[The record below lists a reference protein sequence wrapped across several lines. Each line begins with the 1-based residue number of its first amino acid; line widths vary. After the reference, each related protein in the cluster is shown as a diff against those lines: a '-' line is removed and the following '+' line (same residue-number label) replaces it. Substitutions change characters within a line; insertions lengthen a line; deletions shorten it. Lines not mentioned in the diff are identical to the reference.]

1 MKIGVARVS
10 AQSGQRRPIG
20 SSLAVRLALL
30 GTMAVLAV
38 FSGDGAGLDGAYAQ
52 APGEASEEAAQRR
65 TQRVPAMR
73 EQAFNRLSEAQEALD
88 ENDTRAALEALAR
101 MEGQRGLNAYEAA
114 SLWNMR
120 AYIHFS
126 TDNFPAAIQAYER
139 VLSFSP
145 EVPLALELGT
155 MYALGQLYFV
165 QEDYRRAIDYL
176 NRWFELVETPS
187 TQAYVFLAQA
197 YYQLS
202 EFRNVIPAVQTAMD
216 VARER
221 GDEVRENWWL
231 LMRAAY
237 YELEDFDKVIEI
249 LEILVR
255 DFPSKDYWVQLSGL
269 YGQEGRQKKQIG
281 AIWAAY
287 LQGYLDQERE
297 ILNVS
302 GLLQQE
308 EAPYWAAR
316 ILEKAIEDGIVEAN
330 RRNLQG
336 LAQAWQMAQNLDKA
350 IPVYH
355 RAADRADD
363 GELHY
368 RLAQLYLDRDDCDN
382 SIRSAERAISAGGVD
397 RAGQIYLVKG
407 MCEYNLAR
415 YDAALSTFADGLR
428 VARRERSD
436 QDVNA
441 LTQWRNHVEREKRR
455 QEQLARA
462 SGPA

>member
-1 MKIGVARVS
+1 MQTLVAMMQRFVS
-10 AQSGQRRPIG
+10 R
-20 SSLAVRLALL
+20 LVAVGAMALL
-30 GTMAVLAV
+30 AAFG
-38 FSGDGAGLDGAYAQ
+38 FGSGSFGIEQAHAQ
-52 APGEASEEAAQRR
+52 GEVSEAAEERR

-88 ENDTRAALEALAR
+88 EEDTRRALEVLQR

-114 SLWNMR
+114 SMWNMR

-126 TDNFPAAIQAYER
+126 QDNYPEAIRAYEM

-165 QEDYRRAIDYL
+165 QEDYRRAIEYL
-176 NRWFELVETPS
+176 NRWFDLVETPS
-187 TQAYVFLAQA
+187 AQAYVFLAQA
-197 YYQLS
+197 HYQLND
-202 EFRNVIPAVQTAMD
+202 FREVIPPVRRAMEM
-216 VARER
+216 ARER

-231 LMRAAY
+231 LKRAAY
-237 YELEDFDKVIEI
+237 YELEDWDSVIEI
-249 LEILVR
+249 MEVLVR
-255 DFPSKDYWVQLSGL
+255 DFPSKEYWVQLSGL
-269 YGQEGRQKKQIG
+269 YGQQERSREQIG

-287 LQGYLDQERE
+287 IQGLLDEERE
-297 ILNVS
+297 ILNLT
-302 GLLQQE
+302 GLLQQA

-316 ILEKAIEDGIVEAN
+316 ILEREIENGTVEAN

-336 LAQAWQMAQNLDKA
+336 LAQAWQMAQNVGEA

-355 RAADRADD
+355 RAAELSDD

-368 RLAQLYLDRDDCDN
+368 RLAQLYLDRDDCEN
-382 SIRSAERAISAGGVD
+382 SIRAADRAIARGGVD
-397 RAGQIYLVKG
+397 RPAQIYLVKG
-407 MCEYNLAR
+407 MCQFNLNQF
-415 YDAALSTFADGLR
+415 DAALATFGEGLR
-428 VARRERSD
+428 IARRDRVE
-436 QDVNA
+436 QDINA
-441 LTQWRNHVEREKRR
+441 LSSWRTHVEREKQR

>member
-1 MKIGVARVS
+1 MSRSFVS
-10 AQSGQRRPIG
+10 
-20 SSLAVRLALL
+20 RLLL
-30 GTMAVLAV
+30 RCAVLGMVAAVGV
-38 FSGDGAGLDGAYAQ
+38 FSGKGPGLEQAQ
-52 APGEASEEAAQRR
+52 AQGTPSEAAEQRR

-88 ENDTRAALEALAR
+88 ENDTRKALEALSR
-101 MEGQRGLNAYEAA
+101 MEAQRGLNAYEAA

-126 TDNFPAAIQAYER
+126 TDNYPRAIEAYER

-165 QEDYRRAIDYL
+165 QEDYRKAIEYL

-197 YYQLS
+197 YYQLR
-202 EFRNVIPAVQTAMD
+202 EFRNVIPPVQTAMD
-216 VARER
+216 MARER

-231 LMRAAY
+231 LKRAAY
-237 YELEDFDKVIEI
+237 YEMEDFDKVIDI

-297 ILNVS
+297 ILNVA

-316 ILEKAIEDGIVEAN
+316 ILEKAIEDGVVESN

-355 RAADRADD
+355 RAAERADD

-368 RLAQLYLDRDDCDN
+368 RLAQLYLDRDDCEN
-382 SIRSAERAISAGGVD
+382 SIRSADRAIAAGGVD
-397 RAGQIYLVKG
+397 RSGQIYLVKG
-407 MCEYNLAR
+407 MCQYNLGR
-415 YDAALSTFADGLR
+415 LEPALATFAEGLR
-428 VARRERSD
+428 AARRERSE
-436 QDVNA
+436 QDINA
-441 LTQWRNHVEREKRR
+441 LTQWRTHVEREQRR

>member
-1 MKIGVARVS
+1 METLVAMTHRHAARFAAVS
-10 AQSGQRRPIG
+10 AM
-20 SSLAVRLALL
+20 ALL
-30 GTMAVLAV
+30 AAFGFGGGSFGIEQAR
-38 FSGDGAGLDGAYAQ
+38 AQ
-52 APGEASEEAAQRR
+52 GEASEAAEERR

-88 ENDTRAALEALAR
+88 EGDSRKALDVLQR

-114 SLWNMR
+114 SMWNMR

-126 TDNFPAAIQAYER
+126 QDNYPEAIRAYER

-165 QEDYRRAIDYL
+165 QEDYRKAIEYL
-176 NRWFELVETPS
+176 NRWFDLVETPS
-187 TQAYVFLAQA
+187 AQAYVFLAQA
-197 YYQLS
+197 YYQLN
-202 EFRNVIPAVQTAMD
+202 EFRQVIPPVRQAMD
-216 VARER
+216 IARER

-231 LMRAAY
+231 LKRAAY
-237 YELEDFDKVIEI
+237 YELEDWNRVIEI
-249 LEILVR
+249 MEILVR

-269 YGQEGRQKKQIG
+269 YGQQEKGKQQIG

-287 LQGYLDQERE
+287 IQGMLDQERE
-297 ILNVS
+297 ILNLT

-316 ILEKAIEDGIVEAN
+316 ILERAIEDGTVEAN

-336 LAQAWQMAQNLDKA
+336 LAQAWQMAQNVDKA

-355 RAADRADD
+355 RAAERSDD

-368 RLAQLYLDRDDCDN
+368 RLAQLYLDRDDCER
-382 SIRSAERAISAGGVD
+382 SIQAADRAIARGGVD
-397 RAGQIYLVKG
+397 RPGQIYLVKG
-407 MCEYNLAR
+407 MCQYNMNR
-415 YDAALSTFADGLR
+415 FDAALETFGEGLR
-428 VARRERSD
+428 IARRDRSD
-436 QDVNA
+436 QDINV
-441 LTQWRNHVEREKRR
+441 LTQWRTHVEREKRR

>member
-1 MKIGVARVS
+1 MKTDTALVSRRLPSRLGLRFALVATI
-10 AQSGQRRPIG
+10 AALGFISGKGP
-20 SSLAVRLALL
+20 
-30 GTMAVLAV
+30 
-38 FSGDGAGLDGAYAQ
+38 GLEQVYAQ
-52 APGEASEEAAQRR
+52 APGEVSEEAEQRR

-88 ENDTRAALEALAR
+88 ENDTAKALEALTR
-101 MEGQRGLNAYEAA
+101 LEGQRGLNAYEAA
-114 SLWNMR
+114 SMWNMR

-126 TDNFPAAIQAYER
+126 TDNYTRAIEAYER

-165 QEDYRRAIDYL
+165 QEDYQQAIHYL
-176 NRWFELVETPS
+176 NRWFDLVETPS
-187 TQAYVFLAQA
+187 TQSYVFLAQA
-197 YYQLS
+197 YYQLND
-202 EFRNVIPAVQTAMD
+202 FRNVIPAVQSAMD
-216 VARER
+216 LARQR

-231 LMRAAY
+231 LKRAAY
-237 YELEDFDKVIEI
+237 YEMENFAKVIEI
-249 LEILVR
+249 LEILVQ

-269 YGQEGRQKKQIG
+269 YGQEGQQKKQIG

-287 LQGYLDQERE
+287 MQGYLDQERE
-297 ILNVS
+297 ILNVA

-316 ILEKAIEDGIVEAN
+316 IMERAIEDGVVESD
-330 RRNLQG
+330 RRNLQS
-336 LAQAWQMAQNLDKA
+336 LAQAWQMAQNLEKA

-355 RAADRADD
+355 RAAERADD

-382 SIRSAERAISAGGVD
+382 SIRSAERAIAAGGVD
-397 RAGQIYLVKG
+397 RAGQIYLIKG
-407 MCEYNLAR
+407 MCEYNLTR
-415 YDAALSTFADGLR
+415 YDTALNTFAEGLR
-428 VARRERSD
+428 IARRDRAE
-436 QDVNA
+436 QDISA

-462 SGPA
+462 ADPA

>member
-1 MKIGVARVS
+1 MKTGVALVS
-10 AQSGQRRPIG
+10 
-20 SSLAVRLALL
+20 RLAMRLAAL
-30 GTMAVLAV
+30 GLVAAVGLFNGTAPAV
-38 FSGDGAGLDGAYAQ
+38 QVAYAQ
-52 APGEASEEAAQRR
+52 APGEVSEEAEQRR

-88 ENDTRAALEALAR
+88 ENDTRKALEALTR

-114 SLWNMR
+114 SMWNMR

-126 TDNFPAAIQAYER
+126 TDNYPRAIEAYER

-165 QEDYRRAIDYL
+165 QEDYRKAIEYL
-176 NRWFELVETPS
+176 NRWFDLVETPS

-197 YYQLS
+197 YYQLQD
-202 EFRNVIPAVQTAMD
+202 FRNVIAPVQTAMD
-216 VARER
+216 LARER

-231 LMRAAY
+231 LKRAAY
-237 YELEDFDKVIEI
+237 YEMENFDKVIEI

-269 YGQEGRQKKQIG
+269 YGQEGRSKKQTG

-287 LQGYLDQERE
+287 VQGYLDQERE
-297 ILNVS
+297 ILNVT

-316 ILEKAIEDGIVEAN
+316 ILEKAIEDGIVETN
-330 RRNLQG
+330 RRNLQS
-336 LAQAWQMAQNLDKA
+336 LAQAWQVAQNLEKA

-355 RAADRADD
+355 RAAERADD

-382 SIRSAERAISAGGVD
+382 SIRSANRAIERGGVD
-397 RAGQIYLVKG
+397 RAAQIYLIKG
-407 MCEYNLAR
+407 MCEYNLTR
-415 YDAALSTFADGLR
+415 YDDALGTFAEGLR
-428 VARRERSD
+428 VARRDRSE
-436 QDVNA
+436 QDINA
-441 LTQWRNHVEREKRR
+441 LSQWRTHVEREKRR

-462 SGPA
+462 SS

>member
-1 MKIGVARVS
+1 MNIGVALLSRL
-10 AQSGQRRPIG
+10 GT
-20 SSLAVRLALL
+20 RLALI
-30 GTMAVLAV
+30 GVMAVLGSFTGV
-38 FSGDGAGLDGAYAQ
+38 VSGFSSALAQ
-52 APGEASEEAAQRR
+52 TPGGASEEAEQRR

-88 ENDTRAALEALAR
+88 DNNTRGALDALAR
-101 MEGQRGLNAYEAA
+101 LGEQRGLNAYEAA
-114 SLWNMR
+114 SMENMR
-120 AYIHFS
+120 AYIYFS
-126 TDNFPAAIQAYER
+126 TDDYPRAIQAYEK
-139 VLSFSP
+139 VLSYAP

-176 NRWFELVETPS
+176 NRWFDLVETPS

-202 EFRNVIPAVQTAMD
+202 DFRNVIPPVQTAMD
-216 VARER
+216 LARER

-237 YELEDFDKVIEI
+237 YEMENFARVIEI

-269 YGQEGRQKKQIG
+269 YGQEGQQKKQIG
-281 AIWAAY
+281 TIWSAY
-287 LQGYLDQERE
+287 LQGFLDQERE
-297 ILNVS
+297 ILNVT

-316 ILEKAIEDGIVEAN
+316 ILEKAIEDGTVESN

-336 LAQAWQMAQNLDKA
+336 LAQAWQMAQNMDKA

-355 RAADRADD
+355 RAAERADD

-382 SIRSAERAISAGGVD
+382 SIRSADRAIAGGGVD

-415 YDAALSTFADGLR
+415 YEGALTTFGEGLR
-428 VARRERSD
+428 VARREGSQ
-436 QDVNA
+436 QDINA
-441 LTQWRNHVEREKRR
+441 LNQWRTHVEREKRR